1 METITKP
8 NKKPHKL
15 SAWLTDPFLWL
26 FSIIL
31 IACYIVS
38 SRQSGE
44 WTSDLIL
51 ISCISIASLIVL
63 FLVRRQTPT
72 SVAVPKPA
80 LECGIMF
87 GWYAAFMVVLSLTK
101 AEGIFADEF
110 AKWLWF
116 IIMPLILLFIIRGR
130 GTNIRTLL
138 RSVGFHRQGIG
149 KALLVGLLAYAVMI
163 PSFPFMLPYAQLQK
177 LEDLFHT
184 PLKAVLLLPVAF
196 LLSLLTA
203 AFTEEIFFRG
213 ILQPRLARLIRSEMR
228 ACLITAFL
236 FGLYHLPYPGF
247 YPLGP
252 PTATSPGHYR
262 AYWSNR

>member
-1 METITKP
+1 M
-8 NKKPHKL
+8 
-15 SAWLTDPFLWL
+15 A
-26 FSIIL
+26 
-31 IACYIVS
+31 
-38 SRQSGE
+38 
-44 WTSDLIL
+44 
-51 ISCISIASLIVL
+51 
-63 FLVRRQTPT
+63 
-72 SVAVPKPA
+72 
-80 LECGIMF
+80 
-87 GWYAAFMVVLSLTK
+87 GWYLIFMTALTLTK

-116 IIMPLILLFIIRGR
+116 IIVPLILLFIIRGG

-149 KALLVGLLAYAVMI
+149 KALLVGLLSYAVMI

-213 ILQPRLARLIRSEMR
+213 ILQPRLARVIRSEMR

-236 FGLYHLPYPGF
+236 FGLYHLPYAYFLSDWATHGNF
-247 YPLGP
+247 IWALSSVLVEQMTTGLILGILWVKTRNIATP
-252 PTATSPGHYR
+252 ILFHALVDTIAIMTMLPTMLHIR
-262 AYWSNR
+262 